1 MYNIFSKDQ
10 ALFLEEAHH
19 VNAHFLFIFILFN
32 EVLPGLSVPK
42 MLKQIFSADG
52 DGGLRVC
59 VGGWGVAGWPNDP
72 YTFTKPSP

>member
-32 EVLPGLSVPK
+32 EVLPGLCVPK
-42 MLKQIFSADG
+42 MLKINLFG
-52 DGGLRVC
+52 
-59 VGGWGVAGWPNDP
+59 
-72 YTFTKPSP
+72 